1 MPAGKKRYFGPN
13 LPTPTLY
20 STNQSILQGEKAEV
34 PVDLLHRELPEH
46 WVLGGDDPHLNVGRL
61 ELLGDDLAIGVVLSK
76 YVLKSLQDQHDHL
89 LLAQLNVALLV
100 LLELLLD
107 VVNRLLLLDSG
118 SDGLK

>member
-1 MPAGKKRYFGPN
+1 
-13 LPTPTLY
+13 
-20 STNQSILQGEKAEV
+20 
-34 PVDLLHRELPEH
+34 
-46 WVLGGDDPHLNVGRL
+46 
-61 ELLGDDLAIGVVLSK
+61 
-76 YVLKSLQDQHDHL
+76 LQDQHDHL